1 MSTSIYRRV
10 TPRRRGLLHSSQIW
24 LASDHL
30 LVVSSVRYLERY
42 QRFAFADIHAI
53 VTGDGPDRIGWQVAA
68 VAASIVWTLSLLLVD
83 SPFGKFFF
91 AVTGVPAIILAI
103 RDIAR
108 GPRCW
113 CVLNT
118 AVSSELLAAV
128 SRRRVA
134 DRFLAAVRPHIEEAQ
149 ANLPVIEAVAAPPAL
164 PFMNPPIVDAP
175 TPPALVSKRNF
186 VGEALFALLLVDAVI
201 VWWALRGN
209 ATNAAA
215 FLPTVYMAEVAL
227 ALVVLLH
234 RNSKFAGPTAALA
247 LLSVIFTVVD
257 MFAVSG
263 AAAWLTFA
271 NAARQG
277 ASKDALNSLWM
288 SPAGTVRFAATWRIA
303 AGLLGLIACQLDR
316 REARS

>member
-1 MSTSIYRRV
+1 
-10 TPRRRGLLHSSQIW
+10 
-24 LASDHL
+24 
-30 LVVSSVRYLERY
+30 
-42 QRFAFADIHAI
+42 
-53 VTGDGPDRIGWQVAA
+53 
-68 VAASIVWTLSLLLVD
+68 
-83 SPFGKFFF
+83 
-91 AVTGVPAIILAI
+91 
-103 RDIAR
+103 
-108 GPRCW
+108 
-113 CVLNT
+113 
-118 AVSSELLAAV
+118 
-128 SRRRVA
+128 
-134 DRFLAAVRPHIEEAQ
+134 
-149 ANLPVIEAVAAPPAL
+149 
-164 PFMNPPIVDAP
+164 
-175 TPPALVSKRNF
+175 
-186 VGEALFALLLVDAVI
+186 LLVDAVI

-234 RNSKFAGPTAALA
+234 RNSKFVWPTAALA

-277 ASKDALNSLWM
+277 AGQDALNSLWM